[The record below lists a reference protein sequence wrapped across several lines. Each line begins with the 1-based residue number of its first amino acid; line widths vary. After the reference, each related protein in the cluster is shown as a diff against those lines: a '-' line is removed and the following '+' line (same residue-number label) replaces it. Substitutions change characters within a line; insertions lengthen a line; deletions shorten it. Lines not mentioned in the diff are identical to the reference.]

1 MVKNSLKA
9 KHKKGSDTK
18 EFEKKATNKSDKTTS
33 KTNNKIWIAIAALI
47 ITFVTFYPSL
57 HLQFVNWD
65 DPQNLLENKNLAI
78 FSYQWDWAT
87 IKTIFSTDVM
97 GNYNPLPIFTFAI
110 EKYFFAPNPEL
121 NPFVFHFNNLWMH
134 LVCTAL
140 VFVIFIKLEM
150 SLAAAFIGALLF
162 GIHPMRVE
170 SVAWITER
178 KDVLYGMFFLASLFT
193 YILYLRSEA
202 SKTRWYLLTLLLSV
216 FAYFAKVQ
224 AVTLPLSML
233 LIDFI
238 YKRKWSSLKV
248 LIIEKLPWWILS
260 LVFGLVNVFFLKN
273 NKSFEVN
280 TDLVQY
286 SIIDRLAI
294 GAYSYVVYLI
304 KWIYPYQMSPLYPYP
319 KHLPTIAYACLF
331 IVPILIIASGIWF
344 WKKQKSSMIFGWT
357 FFTFNVMFLL
367 QIVGAGQGFLADRFT
382 YIAYIGL
389 FYISVKVYENA
400 LNQYREKS
408 SLINIFVGLYLLILS
423 MMTYKQ
429 IDVWRNG
436 ETLWEHVKSEHP
448 KSPLAWKQAGFYYR
462 DKKKDFAKAIENYNE
477 AVRLDPKDNYVYNGL
492 AKAYLDYAF
501 TLNPNTPKYAQKRK
515 ELFEQAITNY
525 ELALKGDS
533 LSGRRDK
540 KTTGEITVN
549 RGVAFAATG
558 NTEKA
563 IVELSKGLE
572 INPDNEN
579 GYLNRGLLYFQTEQF
594 ELSIKDHESYLR
606 LNPFNADVYHE
617 NGLAK
622 RALGRFE
629 ESLKDFDKAITL
641 KSSQPLFH
649 VSKAETLFYLGRK
662 DEARK
667 NAQIAK
673 QMGVA
678 VPEILLK

>member
-1 MVKNSLKA
+1 MAKNSLKA
-9 KHKKGSDTK
+9 KNKKGSETP
-18 EFEKKATNKSDKTTS
+18 EFKKKAAYNSGKTTS
-33 KTNNKIWIAIAALI
+33 RKNNKLWLAILALL
-47 ITFVTFYPSL
+47 ITFVVFYPSL

-78 FSYQWDWAT
+78 FSYQWDWNA
-87 IKTIFSTDVM
+87 IKAIFSTDVM

-121 NPFVFHFNNLWMH
+121 SPFVFHFNNLWMH

-140 VFVIFIKLEM
+140 VFAIFIKLEI
-150 SLAAAFIGALLF
+150 SLVAAFIGALLF

-193 YILYLRSEA
+193 YIRYVRSA
-202 SKTRWYLLTLLLSV
+202 TSKTGWYLLTLLLSI

-238 YKRKWSSLKV
+238 YKRKWNSIKV
-248 LIIEKLPWWILS
+248 LVIEKLPWWILS
-260 LVFGLVNVFFLKN
+260 LVFGLANVFFLKN
-273 NKSFEVN
+273 NKSFDVN
-280 TDLVQY
+280 SDLVQY
-286 SIIDRLAI
+286 SIIDRLTI
-294 GAYSYVVYLI
+294 GAYSYGVYLI

-319 KHLPTIAYACLF
+319 KHLPTIAYASLV
-331 IVPILIIASGIWF
+331 IVPILVLAFGIWI
-344 WKKQKSSMIFGWT
+344 WKKQKKDLIFGWA
-357 FFTFNVMFLL
+357 FFTFNVIFLL

-389 FYISVKVYENA
+389 FYISVKGYDNV
-400 LNQYREKS
+400 LTKYREKS
-408 SLINIFVGLYLLILS
+408 ILINILAGLYLLILS
-423 MMTYKQ
+423 VVTYKQ
-429 IDVWRNG
+429 IAIWQNG

-501 TLNPNTPKYAQKRK
+501 TLNPNTPEYAQKRK
-515 ELFEQAITNY
+515 ALFEQAIANY
-525 ELALKGDS
+525 ELALKGDL
-533 LSGRRDK
+533 LSGRKDK

-558 NTEKA
+558 NIEKA

-579 GYLNRGLLYFQTEQF
+579 GYLNRGLLFFQTEQF
-594 ELSIKDHESYLR
+594 KLSIKDHESYLK
-606 LNPFNADVYHE
+606 LNPFNADVHHE

-622 RALGRFE
+622 RALGLFE
-629 ESLKDFDKAITL
+629 ESLIDFDKAIAL
-641 KSSQPLFH
+641 KSSQPLFYL
-649 VSKAETLFYLGRK
+649 SKAETLFYLGRK
-662 DEARK
+662 DEAK
-667 NAQIAK
+667 QNAQIAK
-673 QMGVA
+673 QMGVK
-678 VPEILLK
+678 VSEILLK